1 MDTKRERIAEFSDFL
16 NREVMDTVEQN
27 IPFST
32 LGNSRKMLVFQS
44 TASWIIDGVFEQL
57 LKENSDIQLV
67 ILGRDDCKYMQD
79 KFENRV
85 EWLEHNKNFAD
96 DDIENV
102 KRIVNE
108 CGIDGLLF
116 FNNFVNCVDFSN
128 VEHVAMFVE
137 QQVPV
142 YSYSYVQR
150 ELNKHNNI
158 AKHIYGEILYKD
170 LLEWYKTIR

>member
-1 MDTKRERIAEFSDFL
+1 MDNQRKKISEFSEFL
-16 NREVMDTVEQN
+16 NEEVMGTVEQN
-27 IPFST
+27 LSFLDIKGF
-32 LGNSRKMLVFQS
+32 RKILVFQS
-44 TASWIIDGVFEQL
+44 TAVWIVDGVIEQL
-57 LKENSDIQLV
+57 LQNDSKVKIIV
-67 ILGRDDCKYMQD
+67 LGRDDCRYMQD
-79 KFENRV
+79 KYENSV
-85 EWLEHNKNFAD
+85 EWLEHNKNFDD

-102 KRIVNE
+102 KQIVNE
-108 CGIDGLLF
+108 YDVDALLF

-137 QQVPV
+137 KQIPV

-150 ELNKHNNI
+150 EFNRHNNI